1 MILKPD
7 KTTFSE
13 ADHVELRGRVKA
25 LLGPGLSQADV
36 AREADISP
44 STLSEY
50 LRDRYPGDRNAIAA
64 QLNKWLTARERFA
77 QARARIPVSPVYQPL
92 ETSIEIETYLT
103 YARTAGRMVT
113 ICGNPGV
120 SKTSTATQFAH
131 ADPRAWIA
139 AMDPSTRGVNTCL
152 VAILDAMGR
161 PDARGTPQGL
171 ARQIIT
177 EALRSECLIIV
188 DEAQHLSDQS
198 IEQLRAINDRVR
210 SQGGRCGIVLMGNQS
225 AYSKIAHD
233 GSRPAFAQVS
243 SRMAQRRWI
252 LNPRPADV
260 AVMAEAWAAANGEV
274 LTGPA
279 LKFCQDIAQR
289 PGGLRNVEMTME
301 AALMAAW
308 GVDAA
313 LDVEHLQWA
322 FDGLSGVRAAA

>member
-7 KTTFSE
+7 KTTFSPAE
-13 ADHVELRGRVKA
+13 HDELRAGVKA
-25 LLGPGLSQADV
+25 LLGPELSQADV
-36 AREADISP
+36 SREAEVKS

-50 LRDRYPGDRNAIAA
+50 LRAVYPGNQDAVAT
-64 QLNKWLTARERFA
+64 QLNRWLQARAKSA
-77 QARARIPVSPVYQPL
+77 QARSRIPTPPQYQPL
-92 ETSIEIETYLT
+92 ETSNEIETYLT

-113 ICGNPGV
+113 ICGAPGV
-120 SKTSTATQFAH
+120 SKTSTAKQFAH
-131 ADPRAWIA
+131 ETPRTWMA

-171 ARQIIT
+171 ARQIVQQCMT
-177 EALRSECLIIV
+177 AECLIIV

-210 SQGGRCGIVLMGNQS
+210 AQGGRCGIVLMGNQS
-225 AYSKIAHD
+225 AYAKIAHD

-252 LNPRPADV
+252 LNPRVADV
-260 AVMAEAWAAANGEV
+260 AMMAEAWAAANGEV
-274 LTGPA
+274 LTQAA

-301 AALMAAW
+301 AAMMAAW
-308 GVDAA
+308 GAGQP

-322 FDGLSGVRAAA
+322 FDGLSGVRSAA